1 MTLAKDFFIKALSE
15 LKSVP
20 EWNHEIN
27 YIRDLL
33 NRGTQD
39 LTADKFFQQYT
50 FVVLCSYWK
59 EQYARKEWQKYFDTG
74 DFEVIS
80 NRKKRAAIFNALP
93 NASIWFDRLMKRP
106 DDKHKLEY
114 IRTLPWMGGEALGY
128 HLARN
133 IGIDC
138 VKPDRH
144 LKRLADQFGFNSPLE
159 LCQHV
164 REEIGNG
171 EKIGVI
177 DLIFWR
183 WCNIHGSAT

>member
-1 MTLAKDFFIKALSE
+1 MENPKDFFLNVLAE
-15 LKSVP
+15 LESIP
-20 EWNHEIN
+20 EWNNEIN

-39 LTADKFFQQYT
+39 LTPDEFFQQYC

-93 NASIWFDRLMKRP
+93 NVEIWFDRLMKRS
-106 DDKHKLEY
+106 DDQHKLEY

-144 LKRLADQFGFNSPLE
+144 LKRLAETFGYSTPQK
-159 LCQHV
+159 LCENI
-164 REEIGNG
+164 REMIGG
-171 EKIGVI
+171 SEKVGTI
-177 DLIFWR
+177 DLILWR
-183 WCNIHGSAT
+183 WCNIHGSNI